1 LVDILAKRQ
10 YNYYIQTHKGTKMT
24 TRQKALAFLYAGM
37 VLLLGT
43 VGGIET
49 SPDLVSGDG
58 VYLGLFALVGIAFM
72 ALGASYANQAASE

>member
-1 LVDILAKRQ
+1 
-10 YNYYIQTHKGTKMT
+10 MT
-24 TRQKALAFLYAGM
+24 TRQKAMFFLYAGL

-49 SPDLVSGDG
+49 SPDLATGDG

-72 ALGASYANQAASE
+72 ALGSSYALEGARE